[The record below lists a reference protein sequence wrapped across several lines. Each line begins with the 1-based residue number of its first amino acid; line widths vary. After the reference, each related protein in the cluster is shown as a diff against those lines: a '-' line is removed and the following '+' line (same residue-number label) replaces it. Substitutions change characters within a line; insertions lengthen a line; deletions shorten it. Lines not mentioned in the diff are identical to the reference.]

1 MKISDLVDKVVLNLS
16 AFRTDNEV
24 VPYEEL
30 DFINGSIVF
39 RKSIFFT
46 MRNIPIFDDLQSAEV
61 EYADVRHDI
70 EIQLDVRGIDIENN
84 IIRFSTSICSLDT
97 FIEDF
102 EISRTIY
109 DSVTTERKI
118 EMAAENYFDSMM
130 QSEFSR
136 INVHLKQKGN

>member
-1 MKISDLVDKVVLNLS
+1 MKNEISSTVQSYLENRFSLQW
-16 AFRTDNEV
+16 E
-24 VPYEEL
+24 
-30 DFINGSIVF
+30 
-39 RKSIFFT
+39 IFQF
-46 MRNIPIFDDLQSAEV
+46 FDDLQSAEV

-84 IIRFSTSICSLDT
+84 IIRFSTAICSLDT

-118 EMAAENYFDSMM
+118 EIAAENYFDSMM
-130 QSEFSR
+130 QGEFSR
-136 INVHLKQKGN
+136 INVLLKQKGND